1 MSSIA
6 AWGTPNITETA
17 VMHGRSFCVKKLMK
31 LLCCSGLVEEVATT
45 NSDDC
50 SLENAVSSLKSP
62 VVSYR
67 SKATWTSCAR
77 RSTYRFSSDGTD
89 NGSKASGREPT
100 SSRTLSRRSFEYTFT
115 LSPSSRFAIRNA
127 ISHSLLNP
135 TAPCGIGILGSLFLS
150 RWKISPTAHQRSHMH
165 LAAEPASLSPLAAA
179 ADNASLTSAI
189 AADKSPN
196 LNTSLSLVAPSPR
209 KNFSRYAAEFMATSI
224 TLPLR

>member
-31 LLCCSGLVEEVATT
+31 LLRCSGLVEEVATT

-50 SLENAVSSLKSP
+50 SLENATSSLKSP

-67 SKATWTSCAR
+67 SKATWTSCTR

-89 NGSKASGREPT
+89 NGFRASGREST
-100 SSRTLSRRSFEYTFT
+100 SSRTLSRRSSGYAFT

-127 ISHSLLNP
+127 ISHSTLNP
-135 TAPCGIGILGSLFLS
+135 TGSCGIGLLKSFVLFRLKTS
-150 RWKISPTAHQRSHMH
+150 TTVRQRLDRH

-179 ADNASLTSAI
+179 AVNASSTSAI
-189 AADKSPN
+189 AADKSVN
-196 LNTSLSLVAPSPR
+196 INTSPFPVAPSPR

>member
-6 AWGTPNITETA
+6 AGGTPSVTETA

-50 SLENAVSSLKSP
+50 NLENAASSLKSP
-62 VVSYR
+62 VASYR
-67 SKATWTSCAR
+67 PKATWTSCAR

-89 NGSKASGREPT
+89 NGFKASDREST
-100 SSRTLSRRSFEYTFT
+100 SSRTLSRRSSGYAFT

-127 ISHSLLNP
+127 ISHSMLNP
-135 TAPCGIGILGSLFLS
+135 IGSCGIGLLKSLVLFRLKTS
-150 RWKISPTAHQRSHMH
+150 TTARQRLAMH

-179 ADNASLTSAI
+179 ADNASSTSAI

-196 LNTSLSLVAPSPR
+196 LNVSLSLVAPSPR